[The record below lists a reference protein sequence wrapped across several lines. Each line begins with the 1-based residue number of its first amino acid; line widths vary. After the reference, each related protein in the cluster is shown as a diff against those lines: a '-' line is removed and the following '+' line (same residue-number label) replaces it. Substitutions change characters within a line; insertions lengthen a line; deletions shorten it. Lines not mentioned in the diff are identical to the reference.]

1 MKNIHILFKY
11 FFSNDFNE
19 FDYDII
25 GAFTSLKKATE
36 AIEKLAPE
44 TETTAYDILSMP
56 INKIVN
62 LDARYEEIDD
72 LKTSE
77 RVEALIERGLVEPLV
92 GEDGQFYFVSTDAGK
107 KLAEEKKKEN
117 GGE

>member
-1 MKNIHILFKY
+1 
-11 FFSNDFNE
+11 
-19 FDYDII
+19 
-25 GAFTSLKKATE
+25 
-36 AIEKLAPE
+36 
-44 TETTAYDILSMP
+44 MP

-92 GEDGQFYFVSTDAGK
+92 GEDGQFYFVLTDAGK